1 MCGIAGYLAPAGT
14 LKADIP
20 ACLSHL
26 RTRGPDNSSFFV
38 EKNDSFELAFL
49 HTRFSI
55 IDLNERSNQ
64 PFWNSSKT
72 LSVIFNGE
80 IYNYQSVRAA
90 LVAEGVSFR
99 TESDTEVV
107 LAAYERWGTS
117 CFERFDGFW
126 AVVLYDKRKEKVL
139 FARDKMG
146 KAPFYY
152 ATINGGIAWASNITA
167 LFKLLPELSPSVNR
181 SAATRYLVYAAKDV
195 DQETFF
201 NGIRHFPKGSHS
213 EINLRQLP
221 IEKITP
227 VSNYRLKLFERGPSP
242 SAAEREELVGGF
254 WNVFKRAVEKRLVGN
269 VPFAFEM
276 SGGLD
281 SSAIV
286 AAALELLPPERI
298 HTYTVKFEQE
308 NQDEEPFARAIHEH
322 HGKSFHYH
330 VLRPDNKDILAD
342 LEKNIAIME
351 EPIFSPGGSGG
362 FTYRTLVE
370 RIAQDGNRICLSGSG
385 GDELLGGYPEEF
397 FYLFI
402 EQLKKTGRERE
413 ALAELDAY
421 SEKKL
426 DPAKVLEN
434 LDAVKNYNV
443 PYQRLI
449 AQYMTNP
456 LEGAYN
462 TDEFGF
468 SEKIFH
474 WYTEFKVPY
483 WLRAMDRSLM
493 SIPIEG
499 RYPFFDFEVA
509 EFCLKLPETALF
521 HQGWTKWILR
531 KAIENKIPASVVWRK
546 NKMGFPFP
554 IKTWMAENKTLF
566 VEYLSSLRAENFF
579 DAAAVIKDYD
589 KLNSEAVY
597 GLWRMVNFSIWY
609 QMRIKM
615 NALSSAAL

>member
-1 MCGIAGYLAPAGT
+1 MCGIAGYLVPAGSVKT
-14 LKADIP
+14 DVQ

-26 RTRGPDNSSFFV
+26 KTRGPDHSDSFV
-38 EKNDSFELAFL
+38 EKSGGAELAFL

-55 IDLNERSNQ
+55 IDLNDRANQ
-64 PFWNSSKT
+64 PFWNPAKT
-72 LSVIFNGE
+72 LALIFNGE
-80 IYNYQSVRAA
+80 IYNYKAVREELISLGGA
-90 LVAEGVSFR
+90 FR
-99 TESDTEVV
+99 TDSDTEVV
-107 LAAYERWGTS
+107 LAAYEKWGTA
-117 CFERFDGFW
+117 CFSKLDGFW
-126 AVVLYDKRKEKVL
+126 ALAIYDKAQGKVV

-152 ATINGGIAWASNITA
+152 AYVEGGIAWASNITA
-167 LFKLLPELSPSVNR
+167 LFKLLPGLPSTVNR
-181 SAATRYLVYAAKDV
+181 RVATRYLIYAAKDV
-195 DQETFF
+195 NQETFYDGVF
-201 NGIRHFPKGSHS
+201 QFPKGSS
-213 EINLRQLP
+213 SVIDMARFPLKTL
-221 IEKITP
+221 TP
-227 VSNYRLKLFERGPSP
+227 VVNYQLKQYERKPFP
-242 SAAEREELVGGF
+242 SAAERAEHVKSF
-254 WNVFKRAVEKRLVGN
+254 WNVFKKAVEKRLGGN
-269 VPFAFEM
+269 VPFAFEL

-298 HTYTVKFEQE
+298 NTYTVKFDQE
-308 NQDEEPFARAIHEH
+308 NQDEEPFARSIHEH

-330 VLRPDNKDILAD
+330 VLRPDNRDILAD
-342 LEKNIAIME
+342 LEKNVAIME

-362 FTYRTLVE
+362 FTYRTLVD

-402 EQLKKTGRERE
+402 EHLKKTGRNAE
-413 ALAELDAY
+413 AQAELEAY

-426 DPAKVLEN
+426 DPAKTLAQ

-443 PYQRLI
+443 PYQRRI
-449 AQYMTNP
+449 AQYVVDP
-456 LEGAYN
+456 QAGAYN

-499 RYPFFDFEVA
+499 RYPFFDYAVA
-509 EFCLKLPETALF
+509 ELCLRLPESMLF
-521 HQGWTKWILR
+521 HQGWSKWVLR
-531 KAIENKIPASVVWRK
+531 KALENKVPPGVVWRK

-554 IKTWMAENKTLF
+554 IKTWMGENKTLF
-566 VEYLSSLRAENFF
+566 VESLSNMRGENFF
-579 DAAAVIKDYD
+579 DADAVIKDYD
-589 KLNSEAVY
+589 ALNEEAVY

-609 QMRIKM
+609 QTRVKVY
-615 NALSSAAL
+615 AGA